1 MADIMV
7 GGGRYNHTQLLKNL
21 HPSVPYGREG
31 VPDGVTRILV
41 GGPSG
46 YKIYDWASADGT
58 WEWFYDYTAEDMA
71 IIAAATEETDPGEE
85 TAPDDGT
92 KPPDF
97 PPTGPVFTPLDPAGI
112 AQRNY
117 SKYYPEYTEAPTVRA
132 ASPYPTMGLLSDP
145 YGGAD
150 VDLYQPWS
158 HKYGANVAP
167 SSLWNYEPPSGL
179 DVGPGPKVGYVK

>member
-7 GGGRYNHTQLLKNL
+7 GPSLQYNHTNLLKHHYPTL
-21 HPSVPYGREG
+21 PPYDETGA
-31 VPDGVTRILV
+31 VSRILV
-41 GGPSG
+41 GAPPAYEIWEQWRGGWERMYS
-46 YKIYDWASADGT
+46 YTNADWD
-58 WEWFYDYTAEDMA
+58 
-71 IIAAATEETDPGEE
+71 IINAATKDPEDGEGTDPE
-85 TAPDDGT
+85 DGT
-92 KPPDF
+92 KPPTF

>member
-1 MADIMV
+1 MADIWV
-7 GGGRYNHTQLLKNL
+7 GPSLQYNHTQLLKNHWNTL
-21 HPSVPYGREG
+21 PTYDETGAVS
-31 VPDGVTRILV
+31 RILV
-41 GGPSG
+41 GAPPT
-46 YKIYDWASADGT
+46 YKIYEQWDGGWEHMYSYTNADWDIINAASDG
-58 WEWFYDYTAEDMA
+58 D
-71 IIAAATEETDPGEE
+71 
-85 TAPDDGT
+85 DDGDGDGDGDTDT
-92 KPPDF
+92 KPPTF

>member
-1 MADIMV
+1 MAIDLEKLEYYRKLPVAYSLQELYDWGDHSETVRFSGTSQLWTWMGGEGGQFEHTSNIPAEYYAIMV
-7 GGGRYNHTQLLKNL
+7 GDAK
-21 HPSVPYGREG
+21 
-31 VPDGVTRILV
+31 
-41 GGPSG
+41 
-46 YKIYDWASADGT
+46 
-58 WEWFYDYTAEDMA
+58 
-71 IIAAATEETDPGEE
+71 DPGEDEGGDTE
-85 TAPDDGT
+85 TDT